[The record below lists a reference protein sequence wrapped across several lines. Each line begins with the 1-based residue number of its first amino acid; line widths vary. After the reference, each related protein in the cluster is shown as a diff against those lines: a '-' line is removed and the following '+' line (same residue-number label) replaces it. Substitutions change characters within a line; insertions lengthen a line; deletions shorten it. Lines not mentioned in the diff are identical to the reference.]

1 VGGVSAAARTVA
13 GRTLAGL
20 TPGGLS
26 GAHCRGRAAD
36 ARKSAFTIRGKGETR
51 MAGKFA
57 RSWALL
63 KASAAV
69 LRSDKSLLQFPLLS
83 GVCTLLVA
91 ASFLIPVGVMVI
103 GGAHAGEDFHQRMSV
118 GSYLLMFAFY
128 LVQYFVIIFFQTAL
142 TGVALMHLRGEPT
155 SVGAGLALARAK
167 LPQIFGYALI
177 AATVGLLLRMIQ
189 ERLGLIGRLVVGF
202 IGLVW
207 TVATFLVVPVLAS
220 KDVGPVDAVKESVE
234 LLKRNW
240 GENLIGNGG
249 IGIVFG
255 LLMVLAVLVGA
266 VLIGGAVAMQ
276 SVVAIVVAVVIV
288 VIGFVLLGLVQASL
302 QGIYAAALYRYA
314 EAGEASVGFDQAL
327 LQQAFVPKKK

>member
-1 VGGVSAAARTVA
+1 
-13 GRTLAGL
+13 
-20 TPGGLS
+20 
-26 GAHCRGRAAD
+26 
-36 ARKSAFTIRGKGETR
+36 

-57 RSWALL
+57 RSWALM

-69 LRSDKSLLQFPLLS
+69 LRSDKSLLLFPLLS

-91 ASFLIPVGVMVI
+91 ASFLIPVGMMVF
-103 GGAHAGEDFHQRMSV
+103 GGAHVGEDLHERMSV
-118 GSYLLMFAFY
+118 GSYLLMFVFY

-155 SVGAGLALARAK
+155 SVRDGLALARAK

-189 ERLGLIGRLVVGF
+189 ERLGLIGRLVIGF
-202 IGLVW
+202 IGLAW

-234 LLKRNW
+234 LLKRSW

-249 IGIVFG
+249 IGIVFS
-255 LLMVLAVLVGA
+255 LMMVLAVLVSA
-266 VLIGGAVAMQ
+266 ALIGGAVALQ
-276 SVVAIVVAVVIV
+276 SVAAIAVAVLIVIV
-288 VIGFVLLGLVQASL
+288 GFILLGLVQASL

-327 LQQAFVPKKK
+327 LQQAFAPKKK

>member
-1 VGGVSAAARTVA
+1 
-13 GRTLAGL
+13 
-20 TPGGLS
+20 
-26 GAHCRGRAAD
+26 
-36 ARKSAFTIRGKGETR
+36 

-57 RSWALL
+57 RSWALM

-69 LRSDKSLLQFPLLS
+69 LRSDKSLLLFPLLS
-83 GVCTLLVA
+83 GACTLLVA
-91 ASFLIPVGVMVI
+91 ASFLIPVGVMVL
-103 GGAHAGEDFHQRMSV
+103 GGAHASEDFHERMSA
-118 GSYLLMFAFY
+118 GSYLLLFVFY

-189 ERLGLIGRLVVGF
+189 ERLGLIGRLVIGF
-202 IGLVW
+202 IGLAW

-234 LLKRNW
+234 LLKRSW

-249 IGIVFG
+249 IGLVFG
-255 LLMVLAVLVGA
+255 LMMFLAVLVSA
-266 VLIGGAVAMQ
+266 ALIGGAVAMQ
-276 SVVAIVVAVVIV
+276 SMVAIVLAVVITV
-288 VIGFVLLGLVQASL
+288 VAFVLLALVQSSL
-302 QGIYAAALYRYA
+302 QGIYAAALYRFA
-314 EAGEASVGFDQAL
+314 EGGEVSVGFDQAL
-327 LQQAFVPKKK
+327 LQQAFAPKKK

>member
-1 VGGVSAAARTVA
+1 
-13 GRTLAGL
+13 
-20 TPGGLS
+20 
-26 GAHCRGRAAD
+26 
-36 ARKSAFTIRGKGETR
+36 

-57 RSWALL
+57 RSWALM

-69 LRSDKSLLQFPLLS
+69 LRSDKSLLLFPLLS

-91 ASFLIPVGVMVI
+91 ASFLVPVGLMLI
-103 GGAHAGEDFHQRMSV
+103 GGNHAGENFHERMSV
-118 GSYLLMFAFY
+118 GTYLLTFAFY

-155 SVGAGLALARAK
+155 SVSAGLALARAR

-177 AATVGLLLRMIQ
+177 AATVGLLLRMVQ

-202 IGLVW
+202 IGLAW

-220 KDVGPVDAVKESVE
+220 KEVGPIDAVKESVE
-234 LLKRNW
+234 LLKRSW

-249 IGIVFG
+249 LGVVFG
-255 LLMVLAVLVGA
+255 LLMFLAVVLSA

-276 SVVAIVVAVVIV
+276 SVPAIVVAAVIV
-288 VIGFVLLGLVQASL
+288 VLGFILLALIQASL

-314 EAGEASVGFDQAL
+314 EAGDASVGFDQSL
-327 LQQAFVPKKK
+327 LQQAFAPKRK

>member
-1 VGGVSAAARTVA
+1 
-13 GRTLAGL
+13 
-20 TPGGLS
+20 
-26 GAHCRGRAAD
+26 
-36 ARKSAFTIRGKGETR
+36 
-51 MAGKFA
+51 MAGKFS

-69 LRSDKSLLQFPLLS
+69 LRSDKSLLLFPLLS
-83 GVCTLLVA
+83 GLCTLLVA
-91 ASFLIPVGVMVI
+91 ASFLLPVGMMVI
-103 GGAHAGEDFHQRMSV
+103 GDPQAGQPFEHGMSV
-118 GSYLLMFAFY
+118 GAYMLLFGFY

-155 SVGAGLALARAK
+155 SVGAGFALARAK
-167 LPQIFGYALI
+167 LLQILGYALI

-202 IGLVW
+202 IGLAW
-207 TVATFLVVPVLAS
+207 TVATFLVVPVLVS

-234 LLKRNW
+234 LLKRSW

-255 LLMVLAVLVGA
+255 LMMGLAVLVGV
-266 VLIGGAVAMQ
+266 VLILGAAATHSLLAIVLVAVAL
-276 SVVAIVVAVVIV
+276 VL
-288 VIGFVLLGLVQASL
+288 GFILLGLIQASL

-314 EAGEASVGFDQAL
+314 EAGEVSVGFDQTL
-327 LQQAFVPKKK
+327 LQQAFTPKKK

>member
-1 VGGVSAAARTVA
+1 
-13 GRTLAGL
+13 
-20 TPGGLS
+20 
-26 GAHCRGRAAD
+26 
-36 ARKSAFTIRGKGETR
+36 

-57 RSWALL
+57 RSWALM
-63 KASAAV
+63 KASATV
-69 LRSDKSLLQFPLLS
+69 LRSDKSLLLFPLLS
-83 GVCTLLVA
+83 GLCTLLVA
-91 ASFLIPVGVMVI
+91 ASFLIPVGVMVL
-103 GGAHAGEDFHQRMSV
+103 GGAHAGEDLHQRMSV

-202 IGLVW
+202 IGLAW

-234 LLKRNW
+234 LLKRSW

-249 IGIVFG
+249 IGVVFG
-255 LLMVLAVLVGA
+255 LMMLLAVLVSA
-266 VLIGGAVAMQ
+266 LLIGGAVALQ
-276 SVVAIVVAVVIV
+276 SVLAIVVAAVIV
-288 VIGFVLLGLVQASL
+288 VTGFILLGLIQASL

-314 EAGEASVGFDQAL
+314 EAGEASIGFDQAL
-327 LQQAFVPKKK
+327 LQQAFAPKKK

>member
-1 VGGVSAAARTVA
+1 
-13 GRTLAGL
+13 
-20 TPGGLS
+20 
-26 GAHCRGRAAD
+26 
-36 ARKSAFTIRGKGETR
+36 

-57 RSWALL
+57 RSWALM

-69 LRSDKSLLQFPLLS
+69 LRSDKSLLIFPLLS
-83 GVCTLLVA
+83 GICTLLVA
-91 ASFLIPVGVMVI
+91 ASFLIPVGVMAI
-103 GGAHAGEDFHQRMSV
+103 GGAHAGQDFHERMSV
-118 GSYLLMFAFY
+118 GAYLLLFGFY

-177 AATVGLLLRMIQ
+177 AATVGLILRMIQ
-189 ERLGLIGRLVVGF
+189 ERLGLLGRFV
-202 IGLVW
+202 IGLIGLAW

-220 KDVGPVDAVKESVE
+220 KDVGPVDAVRHSVE
-234 LLKRNW
+234 LLKRSW

-255 LLMVLAVLVGA
+255 LLLLLTMLVG
-266 VLIGGAVAMQ
+266 GALVVGALMLQ
-276 SVVAIVVAVVIV
+276 SVVAIVLAALIV
-288 VIGFVLLGLVQASL
+288 VTGLVLLGLIQSSL

-314 EAGEASVGFDQAL
+314 ETGEASVGFDQAL
-327 LQQAFVPKKK
+327 LQQAFAPRKK

>member
-1 VGGVSAAARTVA
+1 
-13 GRTLAGL
+13 
-20 TPGGLS
+20 
-26 GAHCRGRAAD
+26 
-36 ARKSAFTIRGKGETR
+36 

-57 RSWALL
+57 RSWALM

-69 LRSDKSLLQFPLLS
+69 LRSDKSLLVFPLLS
-83 GVCTLLVA
+83 GVCVLLVA
-91 ASFLIPVGVMVI
+91 ASFLIPVGVMMI
-103 GGAHAGEDFHQRMSV
+103 GGDHAGQDFQQRMSA
-118 GSYLLMFAFY
+118 GSYLLMFGFY

-155 SVGAGLALARAK
+155 SVSAGFALARAK
-167 LPQIFGYALI
+167 LPQILGYALI

-189 ERLGLIGRLVVGF
+189 ERLGLVGRFVVGL
-202 IGLVW
+202 IGLAW

-220 KDVGPVDAVKESVE
+220 KDVGPVDAVKQSVE
-234 LLKRNW
+234 LLKRSW

-255 LLMVLAVLVGA
+255 LFLMLAVLVGA
-266 VLIGGAVAMQ
+266 ALVVGAAMTH
-276 SVVAIVVAVVIV
+276 SIVAIVLAVLLV
-288 VIGFVLLGLVQASL
+288 VIGVVLLGLIQSSL

-327 LQQAFVPKKK
+327 LQQAFAPKKK